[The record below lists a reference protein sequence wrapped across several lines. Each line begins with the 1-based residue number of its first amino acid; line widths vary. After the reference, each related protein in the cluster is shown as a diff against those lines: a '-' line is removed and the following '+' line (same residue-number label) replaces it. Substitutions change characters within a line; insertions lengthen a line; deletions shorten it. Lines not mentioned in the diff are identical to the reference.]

1 MTRLISLVVL
11 PVFVLLLNLSSAF
24 ASPTLNTGLDLT
36 SLEVKDIPARHWY
49 FGEYS
54 IQQAK
59 DQPTTE
65 ALAKRLA
72 QTIAFQTTTEI
83 DGAFSLVV
91 EGATVDSILKE
102 DTMIQLGWWVKREGE
117 PKDEFKS
124 ELKPEAHCLVAQF
137 KGNQTELMLAW
148 HQLYLTALD
157 RGYQVVGNGR
167 TLINLHSNTGY
178 MMAELQLV
186 IE

>member
-1 MTRLISLVVL
+1 MKQ
-11 PVFVLLLNLSSAF
+11 FLSVILMVCLGIAQAV
-24 ASPTLNTGLDLT
+24 ASPTLNTGLALD
-36 SLEVKDIPARHWY
+36 SIEIKNIPERHWY

-54 IQQAK
+54 IKQAK

-65 ALAKRLA
+65 ALAKTLA
-72 QTIAFQTTTEI
+72 QTIAFKTSTEI

-91 EGATVDSILKE
+91 EGATVDSILQE
-102 DTMIQLGWWVKREGE
+102 DTMIQLGWWVKRPGE
-117 PKDEFKS
+117 PQGEFRS
-124 ELKPEAHCLVAQF
+124 ELKPAAKCLVAQF

-157 RGYQVVGNGR
+157 RGYEVSGNGR

-186 IE
+186 VE

>member
-1 MTRLISLVVL
+1 MKAFTSLMLAVVL
-11 PVFVLLLNLSSAF
+11 GISSVVTVA
-24 ASPTLNTGLDLT
+24 AAAPTLNTGLDLQ
-36 SLEVKDIPARHWY
+36 SIEVKDIPAHHWY
-49 FGEYS
+49 FGEYT
-54 IQQAK
+54 IKQAK

-72 QTIAFQTTTEI
+72 QTIAFQTSTEI

-91 EGATVDSILKE
+91 EGVTIESILKDE
-102 DTMIQLGWWVKREGE
+102 TMIQLGWWVKREGE
-117 PKDEFKS
+117 ANAEFKS
-124 ELKPEAHCLVAQF
+124 ELKPAAHCLVAQF

-157 RGYQVVGNGR
+157 QGYEVVGNGR

-178 MMAELQLV
+178 IMAELQLV

>member
-1 MTRLISLVVL
+1 MKRLGSIFATFIL
-11 PVFVLLLNLSSAF
+11 VLLPIAHSL
-24 ASPTLNTGLDLT
+24 ASTTLNTGLDLD
-36 SLEVKDIPARHWY
+36 SIELKDIPARHWY
-49 FGEYS
+49 YGEYS

-65 ALAKRLA
+65 ALAKRMA
-72 QTIAFQTTTEI
+72 QTIAFQTSTEI

-102 DTMIQLGWWVKREGE
+102 DTVIQLGWWVKREGE
-117 PKDEFKS
+117 AKDEFKS

-157 RGYQVVGNGR
+157 RGYEVVGNGR